1 MRNKN
6 EYLVT
11 TKEKYGFVFINRRL
25 EKRNSQRPSKMP
37 KTRSAKR
44 SESKASGPA
53 SDPAS
58 DPASGP
64 ASDPALGTK
73 ATVSVG
79 TQVDLFELLMLS
91 NAPPPETITKDG
103 FSYKL
108 NEAKQDPKDRYWGT
122 HYVCATA
129 GCTRWAYV
137 SRRNGVVMTRG
148 PAKNPKEPHNHGPN
162 DE

>member
-1 MRNKN
+1 VGNA
-6 EYLVT
+6 L
-11 TKEKYGFVFINRRL
+11 F
-25 EKRNSQRPSKMP
+25 RPTFSLFFT
-37 KTRSAKR
+37 KTRKKFLKR
-44 SESKASGPA
+44 ARKREKSKKNRKKRTKNHENEKKNTDFTHFRELQLPKMGKIIQQ
-53 SDPAS
+53 
-58 DPASGP
+58 
-64 ASDPALGTK
+64 GTK
-73 ATVSVG
+73 AATVSVG

-91 NAPPPETITKDG
+91 NAPPPEIITKDG

-108 NEAKQDPKDRYWGT
+108 DESKQDPKDRYWGT

>member
-1 MRNKN
+1 
-6 EYLVT
+6 
-11 TKEKYGFVFINRRL
+11 
-25 EKRNSQRPSKMP
+25 MP
-37 KTRSAKR
+37 KTRSA
-44 SESKASGPA
+44 SKASLAP
-53 SDPAS
+53 
-58 DPASGP
+58 
-64 ASDPALGTK
+64 GTK

-91 NAPPPETITKDG
+91 NAPPPEIITKDG
-103 FSYKL
+103 FNYRLDES
-108 NEAKQDPKDRYWGT
+108 KQDPKDRYWGT

>member
-44 SESKASGPA
+44 SESKASG
-53 SDPAS
+53 
-58 DPASGP
+58 
-64 ASDPALGTK
+64 TK

-79 TQVDLFELLMLS
+79 TQLDLFELLMLS
-91 NAPPPETITKDG
+91 NAPPPEIITKDG

-108 NEAKQDPKDRYWGT
+108 DESKQEPKDRYWGT

-129 GCTRWAYV
+129 GCTHKAYV
-137 SRRNGVVMTRG
+137 SRRNGVVTTRG
-148 PAKNPKEPHNHGPN
+148 PVKNPKEPHNHGPN

>member
-1 MRNKN
+1 
-6 EYLVT
+6 
-11 TKEKYGFVFINRRL
+11 
-25 EKRNSQRPSKMP
+25 MP

-64 ASDPALGTK
+64 ASDPASDPASGTK

-91 NAPPPETITKDG
+91 NAPPPEIITKDG

-108 NEAKQDPKDRYWGT
+108 DESKQDPKVSYWGT

-129 GCTRWAYV
+129 GCTRKAYV
-137 SRRNGVVMTRG
+137 CKRNGVVVTR
-148 PAKNPKEPHNHGPN
+148 KKEPHNHGPN